1 MRSETVERRRTLT
14 LPFHSIKA
22 SVLRVTVNGAEDQE
36 DVVLIGEANVL
47 DQIQTRVEGSTLLLG
62 PAPGSSFSTNER
74 LEIRL
79 SHSRLEAI
87 QASAGATVQVD
98 SFHGG
103 RLTLQ
108 AVSGARITV
117 EGQAAAVVAKAES
130 GGTVNIGHLS
140 SSNVQSQTV
149 SGGRVIA

>member
-1 MRSETVERRRTLT
+1 MSSDAVERRRTLT
-14 LPFHSIKA
+14 LPYHSITA
-22 SVLRVTVNGAEDQE
+22 TVLRVTVNGAEDHE
-36 DVVLIGEANVL
+36 DVTLIGEADVL
-47 DQIQTRVEGSTLLLG
+47 DQIQTKVEGSTLLLG

-87 QASAGATVQVD
+87 HASAGATVQVD
-98 SFHGG
+98 SYHGG
-103 RLTLQ
+103 RLSLQ

-117 EGQAAAVVAKAES
+117 EGRAAVVVAKAES

-140 SSNVQSQTV
+140 SSNIQSQTI
-149 SGGRVIA
+149 SGGRVI